1 LKQHRPAT
9 PGAAMAYRLLAD
21 LIVALH
27 LGFVL
32 LVVLGGLLVAWK
44 RRLLW
49 LHLPALA
56 WGAGI
61 ELAGGICPLTP
72 LELRLR
78 AAAARQGYRGGF
90 VEHYLVPA
98 IYPAGLTRS
107 LQILLGLAVLVLNLA
122 VDALLWRK
130 GRKGKR

>member
-1 LKQHRPAT
+1 
-9 PGAAMAYRLLAD
+9 MVYRLLAD
-21 LIVALH
+21 LIVAVH

-32 LVVLGGLLVAWK
+32 LVVFGGLLAAWK
-44 RRLLW
+44 RRFLW

-78 AAAARQGYRGGF
+78 AAAAQRGYAGGF

-98 IYPAGLTRS
+98 IYPAELTRS
-107 LQILLGLAVLVLNLA
+107 VQILLGLAVLALNLA
-122 VDALLWRK
+122 VYAWLWQKWERDK
-130 GRKGKR
+130 L